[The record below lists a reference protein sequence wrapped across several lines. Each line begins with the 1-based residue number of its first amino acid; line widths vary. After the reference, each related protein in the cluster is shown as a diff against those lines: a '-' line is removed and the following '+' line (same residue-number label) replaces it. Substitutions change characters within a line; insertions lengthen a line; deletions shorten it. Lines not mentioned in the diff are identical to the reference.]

1 LYIEAVFGETDQLR
15 AKELIKNIRDTF
27 ENDLNKLS
35 WIDESSR
42 IEAKKKL
49 SKIYEKIGYPDF
61 IKNQTKLN
69 ERLVRLNNFD
79 EKLLISFV
87 SYGGYPMIENEFFN
101 NGIKVINRERQQ
113 SLLKYRQKVDRTE

>member
-1 LYIEAVFGETDQLR
+1 MYIEAVFGETDQLR